1 MTSGCG
7 TSRMVVGGS
16 GGQWV
21 GSKGEEGA
29 QGLAVEGD
37 GNEWRQQLL
46 EEGPGKAVPEGL
58 DQNQTQ
64 TAIQQNTP
72 EI

>member
-1 MTSGCG
+1 M
-7 TSRMVVGGS
+7 
-16 GGQWV
+16 
-21 GSKGEEGA
+21 GSKGEEGG

-64 TAIQQNTP
+64 TAIQQNAP